1 MAAGSRRGG
10 GNKALPAGE
19 AEAGAGPAAPLELEL
34 ERGCHC
40 QLGWCTATGT
50 RRSSALA
57 RTRPNSDPGRQAGA
71 KARRGGDVICVY
83 GAGTGARW
91 QVKLVG
97 GRPDGWGRVE

>member
-1 MAAGSRRGG
+1 MGLAAGSRRGG

-40 QLGWCTATGT
+40 QLGWCTGT

-83 GAGTGARW
+83 AAGTGARW